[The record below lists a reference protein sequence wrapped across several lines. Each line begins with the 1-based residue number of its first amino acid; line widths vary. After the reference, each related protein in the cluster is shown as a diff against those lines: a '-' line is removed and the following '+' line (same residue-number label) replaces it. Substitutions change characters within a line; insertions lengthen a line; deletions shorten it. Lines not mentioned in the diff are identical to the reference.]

1 MDKKPFL
8 RGFGTGVLFAAAILG
23 ISFTIR
29 TSEPATIARAKKLGM
44 VFENNNQKVVLSE
57 TKAPEE
63 TTLPETSENPDST
76 AEPDN
81 TKAPSGTT
89 EPSDTAK
96 PSGTTKPSGTQKPA
110 ATKVPVTTKKPSKKD
125 NDLGKQFQD
134 EKNNLKKDI
143 NDEKK
148 QLTINDGDWAG
159 KVSKE
164 LEDMGII
171 DDAMEFDKYLSD
183 NGYSNVINS
192 GTYDVSPDDTFHEL
206 AEKITSRF
214 R

>member
-76 AEPDN
+76 A
-81 TKAPSGTT
+81 

>member
-44 VFENNNQKVVLSE
+44 VFENNNQKVVLSG

-63 TTLPETSENPDST
+63 TVLPEASGNPDST
-76 AEPDN
+76 TEPGN
-81 TKAPSGTT
+81 TEP
-89 EPSDTAK
+89 PSDTTK
-96 PSGTTKPSGTQKPA
+96 PAGTAKPSGTQKPA
-110 ATKVPVTTKKPSKKD
+110 FTKKPVATKKPSKKD
-125 NDLGKQFQD
+125 SDIGKQFKD
-134 EKNNLKKDI
+134 EKNSLKKDI

-171 DDAMEFDKYLSD
+171 DDAVAFDKYLSD

-192 GTYDVSPDDTFHEL
+192 GTYDE
-206 AEKITSRF
+206 
-214 R
+214 